1 MVKLLGMR
9 RNLRFLI
16 LKVALKIITNEQR
29 EFVIYWSSYE
39 KEKMSM
45 GNSKSDRIN
54 FKGRD
59 NYNNSTPLNLQKIK
73 T

>member
-39 KEKMSM
+39 KEKNVD
-45 GNSKSDRIN
+45 GK
-54 FKGRD
+54 FK
-59 NYNNSTPLNLQKIK
+59 I
-73 T
+73 